1 MLVTTYPNNEV
12 SPALLS
18 KAEHALG
25 LEQTVPYNDKV
36 YSLNLWEEVIEAIG
50 TEMKCPAQ
58 VIARAKS
65 QYTYYMLYHYAPG
78 V

>member
-1 MLVTTYPNNEV
+1 MIVGNYHNNEV

-25 LEQTVPYNDKV
+25 LEETVPYNDRV
-36 YSLNLWEEVIEAIG
+36 YSLNLWEEVIDAVG
-50 TEMKCPAQ
+50 AEMNCPAQ

>member
-1 MLVTTYPNNEV
+1 MIVTAYSKSKV

-25 LEQTVPYNDKV
+25 LEQTVPHNDTV
-36 YSLNLWEEVIEAIG
+36 YSLNLWEEVVEAVG
-50 TEMKCPAQ
+50 AEMNCPAQ

-65 QYTYYMLYHYAPG
+65 RYTYYMLYHYAPG